1 MLLFYNYI
9 FHIFYLPMD
18 FFFFFLIDKIV
29 CYFGSWST
37 YRPDAGKFEVENIDP
52 NLCTHIIYTFVG
64 ISEEGEVKVLD
75 SWQDLPNDY
84 GKNGFGRFIKLRQIN
99 PNVKAIIAIGGWNE
113 GSTKYSHVVANPA
126 LRAKFVTSVVNFL
139 KKYDFDGFDVDWEY
153 PNQRGGKADDKQNYV
168 SLLKELREAFDKH
181 GYILSAAVGA
191 AESSASQSYIIPEM
205 SKHLHL
211 INLMAYDLHGSWES
225 TTGINAPLYPQ
236 KGITGNNAKLT
247 TDAAVQYWLDQGAPP
262 EKLIVGVPFYGRSFS
277 LQNAQNNKVGAPTT
291 GPGMAGEY
299 TREPGMLGY
308 NEICKRVQ
316 SGKWTVVYDEDQ
328 RVPYAYSDNQWVGYD
343 NPQSLKE
350 KAEYIKA
357 KGLGGA
363 MLWSVETDDF
373 QGACGEKYPLLKV
386 LNNVLLNGPPLRPT
400 TATKPTK
407 PTESTT
413 PTKPAKPTE
422 STTVSPPSEGI
433 CTKEGFV
440 RDPHI
445 CSKFYQCILVNGH
458 FQVIEFNC
466 PDGLV
471 FNPKILGCDY
481 PSSVICP

>member
-1 MLLFYNYI
+1 MFSS
-9 FHIFYLPMD
+9 
-18 FFFFFLIDKIV
+18 FLIDKIV

-84 GKNGFGRFIKLRQIN
+84 GKNGFGRFNKLRKIN
-99 PNVKAIIAIGGWNE
+99 PNVKTIIAIGGWNE
-113 GSTKYSHVVANPA
+113 GSTKYSRVVANPG
-126 LRAKFVTSVVNFL
+126 LRAKFVQSVVNFL

-247 TDAAVQYWLDQGAPP
+247 TV
-262 EKLIVGVPFYGRSFS
+262 SSS
-277 LQNAQNNKVGAPTT
+277 LF
-291 GPGMAGEY
+291 
-299 TREPGMLGY
+299 
-308 NEICKRVQ
+308 IC
-316 SGKWTVVYDEDQ
+316 
-328 RVPYAYSDNQWVGYD
+328 
-343 NPQSLKE
+343 
-350 KAEYIKA
+350 
-357 KGLGGA
+357 
-363 MLWSVETDDF
+363 M
-373 QGACGEKYPLLKV
+373 
-386 LNNVLLNGPPLRPT
+386 
-400 TATKPTK
+400 
-407 PTESTT
+407 
-413 PTKPAKPTE
+413 
-422 STTVSPPSEGI
+422 
-433 CTKEGFV
+433 
-440 RDPHI
+440 
-445 CSKFYQCILVNGH
+445 
-458 FQVIEFNC
+458 
-466 PDGLV
+466 
-471 FNPKILGCDY
+471 
-481 PSSVICP
+481 